1 MNFRSLTFHSISL
14 LLVMAPCSYTSFRRA
29 ETDACAVRR
38 SLVAPSVMKGEII
51 IRPDY
56 QRKSTA
62 KYVLSPGNDRN
73 RGLVCQKDRLPFDLC
88 YLFFLLYIN
97 THLTKTVFKPKEPV
111 CLVRALSL
119 MPSYIYSIVCPLWL
133 MKCYMN
139 SDTSNSLTFQA
150 QGVRCLQSPL

>member
-1 MNFRSLTFHSISL
+1 MNLRSLTFHSISL

-88 YLFFLLYIN
+88 YLFFS
-97 THLTKTVFKPKEPV
+97 V
-111 CLVRALSL
+111 
-119 MPSYIYSIVCPLWL
+119 IY
-133 MKCYMN
+133 KY
-139 SDTSNSLTFQA
+139 TFDKD
-150 QGVRCLQSPL
+150 RF

>member
-1 MNFRSLTFHSISL
+1 MNLRSLTFRSISL
-14 LLVMAPCSYTSFRRA
+14 LLVMAPCSSTSTSFRRA

-88 YLFFLLYIN
+88 YLFFLFYIN
-97 THLTKTVFKPKEPV
+97 TFDKE
-111 CLVRALSL
+111 R
-119 MPSYIYSIVCPLWL
+119 
-133 MKCYMN
+133 
-139 SDTSNSLTFQA
+139 F
-150 QGVRCLQSPL
+150 

>member
-1 MNFRSLTFHSISL
+1 
-14 LLVMAPCSYTSFRRA
+14 MAPCSYTSFRRA

-111 CLVRALSL
+111 CLVLALSL
-119 MPSYIYSIVCPLWL
+119 MPSYIYSIVCPL
-133 MKCYMN
+133 
-139 SDTSNSLTFQA
+139 
-150 QGVRCLQSPL
+150 